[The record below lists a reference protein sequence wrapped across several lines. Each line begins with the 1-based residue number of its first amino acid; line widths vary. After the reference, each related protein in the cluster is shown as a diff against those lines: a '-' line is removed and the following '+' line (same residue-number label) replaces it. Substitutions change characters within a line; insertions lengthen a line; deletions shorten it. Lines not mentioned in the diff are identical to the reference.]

1 MEEKMNRNIAPVG
14 ALLVVGV
21 ASCIIWWQDM
31 ASEARLASPP
41 EQSTQPRRDE
51 TKIITIADGTRGEK
65 RSMNTSADGPSQGD
79 LFVFDQPLMDQ
90 YRRDIGTNSGYCV
103 TTKSGVHGQCQ
114 WTLKFDAGSIVVAG
128 QEAENG
134 KSALAVIGTTGK
146 FSGFLG
152 EMSSEPNGDGTFT
165 QELTLFRP

>member
-1 MEEKMNRNIAPVG
+1 MNRNTAAVG

-21 ASCIIWWQDM
+21 ASCIIWSQNM
-31 ASEARLASPP
+31 AGEARLASPP
-41 EQSTQPRRDE
+41 DQSKPPRRDV
-51 TKIITIADGTRGEK
+51 TKIITIADGARGEK
-65 RSMNTSADGPSQGD
+65 RSVDTGSDGPSQGD

-152 EMSSEPNGDGTFT
+152 ELSSEPKGDGTFL
-165 QELTLFRP
+165 QELNLFRP

>member
-1 MEEKMNRNIAPVG
+1 MNRNIAAVG
-14 ALLVVGV
+14 ALLFVGV
-21 ASCIIWWQDM
+21 ASCIIWSQNM
-31 ASEARLASPP
+31 AGEARLASPP
-41 EQSTQPRRDE
+41 DQSKPPRRDV

-65 RSMNTSADGPSQGD
+65 RSVDTGSDGPSQGD

-128 QEAENG
+128 QEAENEE
-134 KSALAVIGTTGK
+134 SALAVIGTTGK

-152 EMSSEPNGDGTFT
+152 EMLSEPKDDGTFL
-165 QELTLFRP
+165 QELNLFRP